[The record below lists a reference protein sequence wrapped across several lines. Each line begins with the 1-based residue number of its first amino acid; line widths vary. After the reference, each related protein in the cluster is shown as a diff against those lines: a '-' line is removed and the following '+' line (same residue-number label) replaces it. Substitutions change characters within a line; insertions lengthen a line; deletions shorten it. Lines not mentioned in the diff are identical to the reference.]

1 MYLEFYLLIFIQH
14 LAFLIYHKMSFS
26 WVETIAGKEVW
37 LVWKLALK
45 QGGELWLKQ
54 LAKAAKHLRNDSG
67 GWSFSKLE
75 ELFGNPLKIL
85 RVYVEREEKKRLT
98 EIYIELCPIRI
109 WKVFDNIFSEYAA
122 LISKEG
128 VLQNEKHFIVFWHET
143 IWLLFVRNNLCI
155 SAIDKF
161 HQASISSKSGTRG
174 FFSWRALRHI
184 QIII

>member
-1 MYLEFYLLIFIQH
+1 MAQQSDLPENVNLQFN
-14 LAFLIYHKMSFS
+14 

-85 RVYVEREEKKRLT
+85 RVYVERERGKK
-98 EIYIELCPIRI
+98 EIDRDLYRTLPY
-109 WKVFDNIFSEYAA
+109 KD
-122 LISKEG
+122 L
-128 VLQNEKHFIVFWHET
+128 
-143 IWLLFVRNNLCI
+143 
-155 SAIDKF
+155 
-161 HQASISSKSGTRG
+161 KSV
-174 FFSWRALRHI
+174 W
-184 QIII
+184 

>member
-1 MYLEFYLLIFIQH
+1 MAQQSDLPENVNLQFN
-14 LAFLIYHKMSFS
+14 
-26 WVETIAGKEVW
+26 WVETIAWKEVW

-122 LISKEG
+122 LISKEKVCFKMKNISLSFG
-128 VLQNEKHFIVFWHET
+128 MKQFDCYLST
-143 IWLLFVRNNLCI
+143 ITYVQLP
-155 SAIDKF
+155 
-161 HQASISSKSGTRG
+161 
-174 FFSWRALRHI
+174 
-184 QIII
+184 